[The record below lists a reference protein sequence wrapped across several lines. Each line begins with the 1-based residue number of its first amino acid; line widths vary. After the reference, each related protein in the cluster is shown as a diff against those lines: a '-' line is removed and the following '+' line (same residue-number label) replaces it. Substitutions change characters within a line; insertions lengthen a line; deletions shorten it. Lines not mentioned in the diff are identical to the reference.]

1 MTFPYSQNTYEGKRV
16 ERLSQTP
23 QRQAENIQKSG
34 VYEYALSVNNFVDA
48 TLELT
53 QELEKFGIS
62 YAQVSPFIKNQI
74 TTTDI
79 ICETLEIPVH
89 LSFSE
94 KEMIMEYIN
103 KYIDAIL
110 YANSTLKWVSA
121 DEKDFWLDSKKALF
135 QVVGVELSI
144 FPDNWK
150 IDEKLSQRVSALEST
165 IASNPEWW
173 NTWKYKIEI
182 TSKGIEFLDH
192 RFILDVNDINQDHTW
207 KEANAIPWNK
217 HMPNNDV
224 FGKIREFLLSAWEEN
239 KVNLFTF
246 LGLKNE
252 KYWTSSS
259 AGYLLGG
266 MSYHYNFEDGVY
278 SYSPQSNRYPICLVS
293 QL

>member
-1 MTFPYSQNTYEGKRV
+1 MRFPYSQNTHEGNRV
-16 ERLSQTP
+16 ERLSQNP
-23 QRQAENIQKSG
+23 ERQAEVLQKSW
-34 VYEYALSVNNFVDA
+34 VYDYAHSVNNFVNA

-53 QELEKFGIS
+53 QELEKFWVS
-62 YAQVSPFIKNQI
+62 YAQVSPFIKKQI
-74 TTTDI
+74 TTMDI
-79 ICETLEIPVH
+79 IGETLEIPVH

-94 KEMIMEYIN
+94 KEMVMEYVQ

-110 YANSTLKWVSA
+110 YASTTLKWVNV

-135 QVVGVELSI
+135 QVVWVELSI

-150 IDEKLSQRVSALEST
+150 TDEKLLPRVTALESV
-165 IASNPEWW
+165 IASNPDWW

-192 RFILDVNDINQDHTW
+192 RFILDVNDLNQAHTW

-217 HMPNNDV
+217 HLPNNDI
-224 FGKIREFLLSAWEEN
+224 FGKMREFLLSAWEEN
-239 KVNLFTF
+239 KENLFTF

-259 AGYLLGG
+259 AGYLLWG
-266 MSYHYNFEDGVY
+266 MSYHYNFDDGVY
-278 SYSPQSNRYPICLVS
+278 SYSPQTNRYPICLVS
-293 QL
+293 SL